1 MGWDGFGVCPGQAA
15 LKRLWV
21 RSAHYDVL
29 GEWKEVNLTEAGS
42 IFQLGR
48 RWLLVSS
55 QTPDDGLLS
64 RQPVFFSLV
73 VFSQTSIRLALC
85 EVSSLSLRPKFSHE
99 SVQLAQQGWRGHV
112 DTSQKCE
119 GAGPIPISRGTGMRV
134 ERGPVKHFNQRRT
147 QPLRCWSLR
156 LGVAWW
162 LLTTTGVIY

>member
-1 MGWDGFGVCPGQAA
+1 MGWSDFGVCPGQAA

-21 RSAHYDVL
+21 RAVHYDVL
-29 GEWKEVNLTEAGS
+29 GEWKEVNLTEAGRV
-42 IFQLGR
+42 FQWEGAGFWCRHKHQTMDYCRGSLSFSP
-48 RWLLVSS
+48 WL
-55 QTPDDGLLS
+55 
-64 RQPVFFSLV
+64 FF
-73 VFSQTSIRLALC
+73 FQTSIRLALC

-134 ERGPVKHFNQRRT
+134 ERGPVKHFNQRA

-156 LGVAWW
+156 LGVAWR